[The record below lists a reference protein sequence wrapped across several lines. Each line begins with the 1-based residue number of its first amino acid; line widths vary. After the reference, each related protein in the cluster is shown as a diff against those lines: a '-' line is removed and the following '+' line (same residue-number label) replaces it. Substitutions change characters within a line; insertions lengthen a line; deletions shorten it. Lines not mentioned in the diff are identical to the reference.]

1 MNIFLYELKAYRKST
16 FIWTGALI
24 VLVILFMSMFPSI
37 SKEINEFK
45 KLLEG
50 FPEGVRKALG
60 IQVDTIGSLNGY
72 YSYIFLYIT
81 LCGAIQAMNLGI
93 SISSKEIREKT
104 ADFLLTKPV
113 TRTKILSSKILAALT
128 SLLFTNIVYV
138 IAAITV
144 ANAVKVENFSLYV
157 FLLISLT
164 LLFTQLI
171 MFAVGII
178 IAVVFP
184 KVKSVISLSL
194 GVVFA
199 FFLIGMVAAAEEA
212 TRYLSPFKYFD
223 YSYIMNHEGYEWS
236 FLLLGM
242 FLIVLSL
249 IGSFVIYNK
258 KDIHTV

>member
-1 MNIFLYELKAYRKST
+1 MNILLYELKAYRKST
-16 FIWTGALI
+16 FIWTGALV

-37 SKEINEFK
+37 SKEIDEFK

-50 FPEGVRKALG
+50 FPEGVRRALG
-60 IQVDTIGSLNGY
+60 IQVDSIGSLNGY
-72 YSYIFLYIT
+72 YSYVFLYIT
-81 LCGAIQAMNLGI
+81 LCGSIQAMNLGI

-128 SLLFTNIVYV
+128 SLLFTNIVYLS
-138 IAAITV
+138 AAIIV
-144 ANAVKVENFSLYV
+144 ANVVKVEEFSLYV

-171 MFAVGII
+171 MFAIGII

-184 KVKSVISLSL
+184 KVKSVITLSL
-194 GVVFA
+194 GVVFS

-212 TRYLSPFKYFD
+212 TRYFSPFKYFD
-223 YSYIMNHEGYEWS
+223 YSYIMNHEGYELS
-236 FLLLGM
+236 FLILGL

>member
-16 FIWTGALI
+16 FIWSGALV

-60 IQVDTIGSLNGY
+60 IQMDSIGSLNGY

-144 ANAVKVENFSLYV
+144 ANVVKVENFSLYV

-171 MFAVGII
+171 MFAVGVI

-194 GVVFA
+194 GVVFG
-199 FFLIGMVAAAEEA
+199 FFLIGMVAAEEA
-212 TRYLSPFKYFD
+212 TRYLTPFKYFD
-223 YSYIMNHEGYEWS
+223 YSYIMNQERYEWS
-236 FLLLGM
+236 FLILGM

-258 KDIHTV
+258 KDINTV

>member
-1 MNIFLYELKAYRKST
+1 MNIFLYELKASRKST
-16 FIWTGALI
+16 LTWTL
-24 VLVILFMSMFPSI
+24 VLVALMMLFMSMFPSI
-37 SKEINEFK
+37 SKEIDEFK

-60 IQVDTIGSLNGY
+60 IEVESIGSLNGY

-93 SISSKEIREKT
+93 SICSKEIREKT

-113 TRTKILSSKILAALT
+113 TRTRILSSKVLAALT
-128 SLLFTNIVYV
+128 SILITNIVYV
-138 IAAITV
+138 ISAIVV
-144 ANAVKVENFSLYV
+144 ANIVKVEAFSLNV
-157 FLLISLT
+157 FFLISIT

-171 MFAVGII
+171 MFSIGML
-178 IAVVFP
+178 IAVVFS

-199 FFLIGMVAAAEEA
+199 FFLTGMVAATEEA
-212 TRYLSPFKYFD
+212 SRYFTPFKYFD
-223 YSYIMNHEGYEWS
+223 YTYIMNHESYEWS
-236 FLLLGM
+236 FLVVGIA
-242 FLIVLSL
+242 LIAVSL
-249 IGSFVIYNK
+249 IAGFIIYNK

>member
-16 FIWTGALI
+16 FIWTGALV

-37 SKEINEFK
+37 SKEIDEFK

-60 IQVDTIGSLNGY
+60 IQVDSIGSLNGY
-72 YSYIFLYIT
+72 YSYVFLYIT

-138 IAAITV
+138 IAAIIV
-144 ANAVKVENFSLYV
+144 ANVVKVGNFSLHV

-171 MFAVGII
+171 MFSIGII
-178 IAVVFP
+178 ISVVFP
-184 KVKSVISLSL
+184 KVKSVITISL

-199 FFLIGMVAAAEEA
+199 FFLTGMVATAEEA
-212 TRYLSPFKYFD
+212 TRYFSPFKYFD
-223 YSYIMNHEGYEWS
+223 YSYIMIHEGYEWS
-236 FLLLGM
+236 FLILGM

>member
-16 FIWTGALI
+16 FIWTVTLV

-37 SKEINEFK
+37 SKEIDEFK

-60 IQVDTIGSLNGY
+60 IQVDSIGSLNGY

-138 IAAITV
+138 VAAIIT
-144 ANAVKVENFSLYV
+144 ANVVKMENFSLYV

-171 MFAVGII
+171 MFAIGII

-199 FFLIGMVAAAEEA
+199 FFLIGMVAAAEET
-212 TRYLSPFKYFD
+212 TRYFSPFKYFD
-223 YSYIMNHEGYEWS
+223 YSYIMNQEGYEWS
-236 FLLLGM
+236 FLILGM
-242 FLIVLSL
+242 FLIVFSL